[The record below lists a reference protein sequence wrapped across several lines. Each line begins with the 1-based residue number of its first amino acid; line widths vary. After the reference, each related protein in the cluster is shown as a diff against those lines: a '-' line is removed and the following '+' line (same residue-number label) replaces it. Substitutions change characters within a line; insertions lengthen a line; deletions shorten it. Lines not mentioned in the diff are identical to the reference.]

1 MKFRIVMDSAGELTD
16 DLKGK
21 EEYAIVPFTIRLG
34 EEDIIDDGH
43 ISTLELVR
51 KIAACPTCAKTA
63 CPSPDA
69 FRDAFEAVEADH
81 YYGITISGN
90 LSGSFQAATVGM
102 NMFLEDHPDAKIH
115 IFDSK
120 STSVKETMIV
130 LMVKE
135 LEEQGLP
142 FEEIVEKTEAM
153 IYNADT
159 YFTLDNLETLR
170 KNGRLSKMKGLA
182 ATLLKIKP
190 ICFGNKDGEIEQ
202 IGQARGSNKAL
213 LKMVEMIAKNT
224 VDPENKV
231 LGISH
236 TNCHER
242 AVMVRDAIL
251 SRIKVK
257 EVVMVETAG
266 LSTSYANDG
275 GIIVVI

>member
-21 EEYAIVPFTIRLG
+21 EEYTTVPFTIRLG
-34 EEDIIDDGH
+34 DEEIIDDGH

-51 KIAACPTCAKTA
+51 KIAACPTCAQTA

-81 YYGITISGN
+81 YYGITISSN

-130 LMVKE
+130 LMVKD

-153 IYNADT
+153 IYDADT

-190 ICFGNKDGEIEQ
+190 ICFG
-202 IGQARGSNKAL
+202 RSNR
-213 LKMVEMIAKNT
+213 
-224 VDPENKV
+224 
-231 LGISH
+231 S
-236 TNCHER
+236 
-242 AVMVRDAIL
+242 VRQEAATKL
-251 SRIKVK
+251 CSRWSI
-257 EVVMVETAG
+257 
-266 LSTSYANDG
+266 
-275 GIIVVI
+275 